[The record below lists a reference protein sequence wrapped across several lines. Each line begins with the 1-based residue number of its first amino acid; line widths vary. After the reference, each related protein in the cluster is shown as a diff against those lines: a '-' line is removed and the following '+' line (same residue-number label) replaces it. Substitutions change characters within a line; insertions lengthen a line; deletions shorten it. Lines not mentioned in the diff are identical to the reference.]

1 VRFGS
6 LRAPLARISVTCAVR
21 RVSASA
27 TSSPAVSVGISDK
40 HLKLVAGKQLISDYI
55 AQNDVPAAA
64 QMLGIDLD
72 FFFFFFLWPFSCL
85 FFPLQRS
92 AFIKSFRSS
101 SSLSFFL
108 SFFLPF
114 LSSLSSLNP
123 LLFPILLLL
132 SSYRLQTLCDVSA
145 ISPTA
150 RCTLL

>member
-72 FFFFFFLWPFSCL
+72 FFFFFFFFLWPFSCL

-108 SFFLPF
+108 SYFLFFLPF
-114 LSSLSSLNP
+114 LL
-123 LLFPILLLL
+123 
-132 SSYRLQTLCDVSA
+132 
-145 ISPTA
+145 
-150 RCTLL
+150 